1 MKNTCII
8 IGSVTEDQRLK
19 IDKPIPLPPGK
30 VQVVIEQIPESKSVS
45 QSIWNLINKMEP
57 RRTKE
62 SIDSQVEVIREEWGR
77 Y

>member
-1 MKNTCII
+1 MKNTCIV

-30 VQVVIEQIPESKSVS
+30 VQVVIEQIPEGKRVF
-45 QSIWNLINKMEP
+45 QSIWNLINKTEP

-77 Y
+77 

>member
-1 MKNTCII
+1 MKNTCIV

-45 QSIWNLINKMEP
+45 QSIWNLINKMGP

-77 Y
+77 